1 MEEAL
6 RAVLVSDAGVS
17 GQVATRVY
25 WGRRSQS
32 TSVLPAVV
40 LEKIS
45 APRDYT
51 YTGPS
56 NLIESRV
63 QADCF
68 GESYANA
75 KAAARSVI
83 SALSNYSGTQS
94 GVVIQRVT
102 IENERDFQGQES
114 GADRYLFATSVD
126 LLIWHDE

>member
-6 RAVLVSDAGVS
+6 RSLLVADAGVS
-17 GQVATRVY
+17 GQVGTRIY

-32 TSVLPAVV
+32 TSELPAIV

-45 APRDYT
+45 APRDYH

-63 QADCF
+63 QIDCF
-68 GESYANA
+68 GLSYGQA
-75 KAAARSVI
+75 KSAARAAIAKLNGYV
-83 SALSNYSGTQS
+83 GTQS
-94 GVVIQRVT
+94 GVVFQR
-102 IENERDFQGQES
+102 ISIDNERDYDAQES
-114 GADRYLFATSVD
+114 AANRYLFVTSVD

>member
-6 RAVLVSDAGVS
+6 RSILVADAGVS
-17 GQVATRVY
+17 AQVGTRIY
-25 WGRRSQS
+25 WGRRTQS
-32 TSVLPAVV
+32 SSDLPSIV

-45 APRDYT
+45 APRDYH

-63 QADCF
+63 QLDCF
-68 GESYANA
+68 GETYASA
-75 KAAARSVI
+75 KTTARAVI

-94 GVVIQRVT
+94 GVVVQRIT
-102 IENERDFQGQES
+102 IENERDYDGQES
-114 GADRYLFATSVD
+114 AANRYLFVTSVD

>member
-6 RAVLVSDAGVS
+6 RALLVADAGVS
-17 GQVATRVY
+17 AQVGTRIY

-40 LEKIS
+40 LEKVS
-45 APRDYT
+45 APRDYH

-63 QADCF
+63 QVDCF
-68 GESYANA
+68 GETYAQA
-75 KAAARSVI
+75 KTSARAVI
-83 SALSNYSGTQS
+83 SALNGYSGTQS
-94 GVVIQRVT
+94 GVVFQRIS
-102 IENERDFQGQES
+102 IENERDYDGQES
-114 GADRYLFATSVD
+114 AANRYLFVTSVD

>member
-6 RAVLVSDAGVS
+6 RAILAANSGVTTLTS
-17 GQVATRVY
+17 TRIY

-40 LEKIS
+40 LEKVS

-51 YTGPS
+51 YTAPS

-63 QADCF
+63 QVDCF
-68 GESYANA
+68 GETYASA
-75 KAAARSVI
+75 KAAARAVI

-94 GVVIQRVT
+94 GVVIQRIT
-102 IENERDFQGQES
+102 IENERDYQGQES
-114 GADRYLFATSVD
+114 AANRYLFVTSVD